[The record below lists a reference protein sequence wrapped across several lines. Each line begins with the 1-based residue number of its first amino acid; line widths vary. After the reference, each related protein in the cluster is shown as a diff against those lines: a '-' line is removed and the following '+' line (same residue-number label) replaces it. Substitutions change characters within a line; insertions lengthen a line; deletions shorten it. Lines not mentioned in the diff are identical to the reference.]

1 MSTRSIGHGSTL
13 IVDST
18 RGDRVL
24 GLDVWY
30 PTDATTGDFAS
41 YELLPGIALPSTKAL
56 NAAQPTSQRLPLI
69 IWSHG
74 RTGLRQNYSQ
84 LCEALAEN
92 GYIVAVPDHPG
103 DTLTDWLTGKNVD
116 DQTNEIQRLGDI
128 SFTIDQLIEAG
139 DATLIPDFAI
149 DTDRIYVAGHSYGG
163 LTAIISSTG
172 MHGVQPDRRVR
183 AIAGAQAYTRTLPD
197 DLIRR
202 INVDANTVVAIGGT
216 AGVQGFASGAPGTST
231 FSMPYGLALDST
243 GANLFVADSANHAI
257 RRIALSTSVIANNL
271 TSTVAGLGSAG
282 SADAGAQ
289 SQFLSPRGVA
299 LDASGALLVAD
310 SNNTVRK
317 IAFSSST
324 TKETSPPRRN
334 TAEII
339 RVSAKAQA

>member
-30 PTDATTGDFAS
+30 PTDATAGDFAS

-92 GYIVAVPDHPG
+92 GFIVAVPDHPG

-128 SFTIDQLIEAG
+128 SFTIDQLLAPQAE
-139 DATLIPDFAI
+139 TLLSEFAI
-149 DTDRIYVAGHSYGG
+149 NTDRVYVAGHSYGG

-183 AIAGAQAYTRTLPD
+183 AIAGAQAYTRTLPN

-202 INVDANTVVAIGGT
+202 INVPTLLLVGSGDVTTPPSSDADPIWTVLSTLNPRNRRVDLPNGGHQACSDFSLYMEVVPT
-216 AGVQGFASGAPGTST
+216 MPGIPQ
-231 FSMPYGLALDST
+231 MVLDYLDSIAAESPAGFRDT
-243 GANLFVADSANHAI
+243 WRDTMSVQVDNLVEFFATN
-257 RRIALSTSVIANNL
+257 
-271 TSTVAGLGSAG
+271 
-282 SADAGAQ
+282 
-289 SQFLSPRGVA
+289 
-299 LDASGALLVAD
+299 
-310 SNNTVRK
+310 
-317 IAFSSST
+317 
-324 TKETSPPRRN
+324 
-334 TAEII
+334 
-339 RVSAKAQA
+339 

>member
-1 MSTRSIGHGSTL
+1 MSMQSIGHVSTL
-13 IVDST
+13 LVDSA

-56 NAAQPTSQRLPLI
+56 NAARPTSQRLPLI

-139 DATLIPDFAI
+139 GATLLPDFAI

-163 LTAIISSTG
+163 LTAIISATG
-172 MHGVQPDRRVR
+172 MHGLQPDQRVR
-183 AIAGAQAYTRTLPD
+183 AIAGAQAYTRTLPN
-197 DLIRR
+197 DLVRR
-202 INVDANTVVAIGGT
+202 IQVPALLLVGSGDVTTPPSSDADPIWAVLSSLDPRHRRVDLPNGGHQACSDFSLYMEVVPTIPGIPQMVLDYLDSIAAESP
-216 AGVQGFASGAPGTST
+216 AGFKDTWRDTMSVQVDNLVEFFAS
-231 FSMPYGLALDST
+231 
-243 GANLFVADSANHAI
+243 N
-257 RRIALSTSVIANNL
+257 
-271 TSTVAGLGSAG
+271 
-282 SADAGAQ
+282 
-289 SQFLSPRGVA
+289 
-299 LDASGALLVAD
+299 
-310 SNNTVRK
+310 
-317 IAFSSST
+317 
-324 TKETSPPRRN
+324 
-334 TAEII
+334 
-339 RVSAKAQA
+339 

>member
-30 PTDATTGDFAS
+30 PTDATTGEFAS

-92 GYIVAVPDHPG
+92 GFIVAVPDHPG

-128 SFTIDQLIEAG
+128 SFTIDQLLAPQA
-139 DATLIPDFAI
+139 ATLLPKIVI

-202 INVDANTVVAIGGT
+202 INVPTLLLVGCGDVTTPPSSDADPIWTVLSTLNPQNRRVDLPNGGHQACSDFSLYMEVVPNMPGIPQMVLDYLDSIAAESP
-216 AGVQGFASGAPGTST
+216 AGFRDTWRDTMSVQVDNLVEFFAS
-231 FSMPYGLALDST
+231 
-243 GANLFVADSANHAI
+243 N
-257 RRIALSTSVIANNL
+257 
-271 TSTVAGLGSAG
+271 
-282 SADAGAQ
+282 
-289 SQFLSPRGVA
+289 
-299 LDASGALLVAD
+299 
-310 SNNTVRK
+310 
-317 IAFSSST
+317 
-324 TKETSPPRRN
+324 
-334 TAEII
+334 
-339 RVSAKAQA
+339 

>member
-92 GYIVAVPDHPG
+92 GFIVAVPDHPG

-128 SFTIDQLIEAG
+128 SFTIDQLLAPQAE
-139 DATLIPDFAI
+139 TLLSEFAI
-149 DTDRIYVAGHSYGG
+149 NTDRVYVAGHSYGG

-183 AIAGAQAYTRTLPD
+183 AIAGAQAYTRTLPN

-202 INVDANTVVAIGGT
+202 INVPTLLLVGSGDVTTPPSSDADPIWTVLSTLNPRNRRVDLPNGGHQACSDFSLYMEVVPT
-216 AGVQGFASGAPGTST
+216 MPGIPQ
-231 FSMPYGLALDST
+231 MVLDYLDSIAAESPAGFRDT
-243 GANLFVADSANHAI
+243 WRDTMSVQVDNLVEFFATN
-257 RRIALSTSVIANNL
+257 
-271 TSTVAGLGSAG
+271 
-282 SADAGAQ
+282 
-289 SQFLSPRGVA
+289 
-299 LDASGALLVAD
+299 
-310 SNNTVRK
+310 
-317 IAFSSST
+317 
-324 TKETSPPRRN
+324 
-334 TAEII
+334 
-339 RVSAKAQA
+339 

>member
-30 PTDATTGDFAS
+30 PTDATAGDLAS

-92 GYIVAVPDHPG
+92 GFIVAVPDHPG

-128 SFTIDQLIEAG
+128 SFTIDQLLAPQAE
-139 DATLIPDFAI
+139 TLLSEFAI
-149 DTDRIYVAGHSYGG
+149 NTDRVYVAGHSYGG

-183 AIAGAQAYTRTLPD
+183 AIAGAQAYTRTLPN

-202 INVDANTVVAIGGT
+202 INVPTLLLVGSGDVTTPPSSDADPIWTVLSTLNPRNRRVDLPNGGHQACSDFSLYMEVVPT
-216 AGVQGFASGAPGTST
+216 MPGIPQ
-231 FSMPYGLALDST
+231 MVLDYLDSIAAESPAGFRDT
-243 GANLFVADSANHAI
+243 WRDTMSVQVDNLVEFFATN
-257 RRIALSTSVIANNL
+257 
-271 TSTVAGLGSAG
+271 
-282 SADAGAQ
+282 
-289 SQFLSPRGVA
+289 
-299 LDASGALLVAD
+299 
-310 SNNTVRK
+310 
-317 IAFSSST
+317 
-324 TKETSPPRRN
+324 
-334 TAEII
+334 
-339 RVSAKAQA
+339 

>member
-92 GYIVAVPDHPG
+92 GFIVAVPDHPG

-128 SFTIDQLIEAG
+128 SFTIDQLLAPQA
-139 DATLIPDFAI
+139 ATLLPKIVI

-202 INVDANTVVAIGGT
+202 INVPTLLLVGCGDVTTPPSSDADPIWTVLSTLNPQNRRVDLPNGGHQACSDFSLYMEVVPT
-216 AGVQGFASGAPGTST
+216 IPGIPQMVLDYLESIAAESPAGFRDTWRDTMSVQVDNLVEFFAS
-231 FSMPYGLALDST
+231 
-243 GANLFVADSANHAI
+243 N
-257 RRIALSTSVIANNL
+257 
-271 TSTVAGLGSAG
+271 
-282 SADAGAQ
+282 
-289 SQFLSPRGVA
+289 
-299 LDASGALLVAD
+299 
-310 SNNTVRK
+310 
-317 IAFSSST
+317 
-324 TKETSPPRRN
+324 
-334 TAEII
+334 
-339 RVSAKAQA
+339 

>member
-128 SFTIDQLIEAG
+128 SFTIDQLLAPQAE
-139 DATLIPDFAI
+139 TLLSEFAI
-149 DTDRIYVAGHSYGG
+149 NTDRVYVAGHSYGG

-183 AIAGAQAYTRTLPD
+183 AIAGAQAYTRTLPN

-202 INVDANTVVAIGGT
+202 INVPTLLLVGSGDVTTPPSSDADPIWTVLSTLNPRNRRVDLPNGGHQACSDFSLYMEVVPT
-216 AGVQGFASGAPGTST
+216 MPGIPQ
-231 FSMPYGLALDST
+231 MVLDYLDSIAAESPAGFRDT
-243 GANLFVADSANHAI
+243 WRDTMSVQVDNLVEFFATN
-257 RRIALSTSVIANNL
+257 
-271 TSTVAGLGSAG
+271 
-282 SADAGAQ
+282 
-289 SQFLSPRGVA
+289 
-299 LDASGALLVAD
+299 
-310 SNNTVRK
+310 
-317 IAFSSST
+317 
-324 TKETSPPRRN
+324 
-334 TAEII
+334 
-339 RVSAKAQA
+339 